1 MLWQSSKHAY
11 IIQGT
16 TFPVKK
22 KCLLAQISDLFGY
35 LLNQQLKLSPC
46 PTVTDKVAFVTP
58 AELKGRIE
66 SHSLLPLA
74 SLGSEL
80 PNSTFVSFLIYSFL
94 NYEHFYLNDMNLSS
108 FLSEKK
114 FQKLMLHS
122 DLTGLMMCYITFFSL
137 GSFLS
142 NNQKL
147 LLIRRQFRSWTSIV
161 VSGPRKQVFTNH
173 TQILRK
179 WYLLASF
186 SWEPE
191 WIWKWSGRGNADLC
205 RVHPFINVRQLV
217 SPKMSF
223 QPAT

>member
-108 FLSEKK
+108 FLSEKNISK
-114 FQKLMLHS
+114 INASLRFDWIDDVLH
-122 DLTGLMMCYITFFSL
+122 YFF
-137 GSFLS
+137 F
-142 NNQKL
+142 
-147 LLIRRQFRSWTSIV
+147 
-161 VSGPRKQVFTNH
+161 PR
-173 TQILRK
+173 
-179 WYLLASF
+179 
-186 SWEPE
+186 
-191 WIWKWSGRGNADLC
+191 
-205 RVHPFINVRQLV
+205 
-217 SPKMSF
+217 
-223 QPAT
+223 

>member
-1 MLWQSSKHAY
+1 MIWICLVFY
-11 IIQGT
+11 
-16 TFPVKK
+16 VKK
-22 KCLLAQISDLFGY
+22 TS
-35 LLNQQLKLSPC
+35 
-46 PTVTDKVAFVTP
+46 
-58 AELKGRIE
+58 
-66 SHSLLPLA
+66 
-74 SLGSEL
+74 
-80 PNSTFVSFLIYSFL
+80 
-94 NYEHFYLNDMNLSS
+94 
-108 FLSEKK
+108 
-114 FQKLMLHS
+114 QKLMLRS
-122 DLTGLMMCYITFFSL
+122 DLTGLMMCYIPFFSL

-147 LLIRRQFRSWTSIV
+147 LLITRQFRSWTSIV

-223 QPAT
+223 QPATYFPWYQAKQNTMPVGTRVTWIISDF